1 MFAFVKTVVI
11 SAGVL
16 LFFIGSAHAETIS
29 PRRLLEVADLT
40 GLVISPDGNRVAFR
54 LEQASVV
61 RNTYDIFWYVQA
73 MDGKAPPRRIA
84 DGGVLLHDSAGG
96 SVPGHAVWSPDGRW
110 IYYRALVDGQLAV
123 WRAGV
128 DGSGAE
134 SVTHDR
140 ADVRDFALSADG
152 NTLKYSVGATRAAV
166 IAAEQAEYDRG
177 IHIDDTVPVGQGGLF
192 RSGNIDGRLETQRF
206 PSDREGWDRVQLL
219 AEVPGQW

>member
-1 MFAFVKTVVI
+1 MFVFVKTIVI
-11 SAGVL
+11 SAVVL
-16 LFFIGSAHAETIS
+16 LVFAGSAHAETIS

-110 IYYRALVDGQLAV
+110 IAYLKRTQGVTQL
-123 WRAGV
+123 WRA
-128 DGSGAE
+128 
-134 SVTHDR
+134 R
-140 ADVRDFALSADG
+140 ADGGGEPRRLSFDAPQ
-152 NTLKYSVGATRAAV
+152 N
-166 IAAEQAEYDRG
+166 
-177 IHIDDTVPVGQGGLF
+177 F
-192 RSGNIDGRLETQRF
+192 F
-206 PSDREGWDRVQLL
+206 L
-219 AEVPGQW
+219 AWGK

>member
-1 MFAFVKTVVI
+1 MFAFVKTIVI

-16 LFFIGSAHAETIS
+16 LVFAGSAHAETIS

-123 WRAGV
+123 WRVAV

-134 SVTHDR
+134 SVTHDQ
-140 ADVRDFALSADG
+140 ADVRNFALSGYESVAD
-152 NTLKYSVGATRAAV
+152 
-166 IAAEQAEYDRG
+166 I
-177 IHIDDTVPVGQGGLF
+177 
-192 RSGNIDGRLETQRF
+192 
-206 PSDREGWDRVQLL
+206 
-219 AEVPGQW
+219 